1 MLRIHRGPGVDATI
15 LGAATLFALAL
26 GNGNNLMGTPER
38 YDFVAPRAVVTE
50 DVSTTGLVGSWR
62 STDAAVHLDLYADGK
77 YERGIVGRVRSSHGT
92 FRADGPN
99 LLLWDD
105 SGLRTTVIVADG
117 ALEMAGHR
125 LRKL

>member
-1 MLRIHRGPGVDATI
+1 MRIHRGPGIDATI

-26 GNGNNLMGTPER
+26 GNGNLIGAPER
-38 YDFVAPRAVVTE
+38 YDFVAPRAMVTG
-50 DVSTTGLVGSWR
+50 DIAALVGSWR
-62 STDAAVHLDLYADGK
+62 SPDATVHLDLYAGGD
-77 YERGIVGRVRSSHGT
+77 YERGIVGRSSTSHGSYL
-92 FRADGPN
+92 ADGPN
-99 LLLWDD
+99 LLLRDD

>member
-1 MLRIHRGPGVDATI
+1 MRIHRGHGVDATI

-26 GNGNNLMGTPER
+26 GNGNNILGSPAR

-50 DVSTTGLVGSWR
+50 DVSTTALVGSWR
-62 STDAAVHLDLYADGK
+62 STDAAVRLNLYADGN
-77 YERGIVGRVRSSHGT
+77 YERGIVGRSRASHGSYLP
-92 FRADGPN
+92 DGPN
-99 LLLWDD
+99 RLLRDD

-117 ALEMAGHR
+117 TLEMAGHR

>member
-1 MLRIHRGPGVDATI
+1 MRIHRGPGIDATI

-26 GNGNNLMGTPER
+26 GNGNLIGAPER
-38 YDFVAPRAVVTE
+38 YDFVAPRSVVTE
-50 DVSTTGLVGSWR
+50 DVSIAALVGSWR
-62 STDAAVHLDLYADGK
+62 SPDATVHLDLYAGGD
-77 YERGIVGRVRSSHGT
+77 YERGIVGRSSTSHGSYL
-92 FRADGPN
+92 ADGPN
-99 LLLWDD
+99 LLLRDD

>member
-1 MLRIHRGPGVDATI
+1 MRIHRGPGVDATI

-26 GNGNNLMGTPER
+26 GNGNNLMGAPER
-38 YDFVAPRAVVTE
+38 YDFVAPRAAVTE
-50 DVSTTGLVGSWR
+50 DVSTTALVGTWR
-62 STDAAVHLDLYADGK
+62 SPDAAVHLDLYADGD
-77 YERGIVGRVRSSHGT
+77 YDRGIVGRTSISHGSYV
-92 FRADGPN
+92 ADGPN
-99 LLLWDD
+99 LVLCDD